1 MKRSITRIAS
11 LLVASAMF
19 LIPSVAKA
27 DGFISFAP
35 PRQFVELDLHLLG
48 GTTGITQN
56 YQGSFP
62 QIRELNASMGA
73 GYGVGAGAV
82 FGFSSFL
89 GLGTQLNLNLCHNKL
104 NIAVSNDDI
113 TSVSNI
119 FISNRYLYANIPVYL
134 SFRFNL
140 LGSLRWNV
148 DTGFYYSYGLT
159 GKQKQ
164 TIYNS
169 TVNELGQLVPRVVE
183 TKPDYFHSDA
193 TFINAYNRS
202 DIGLHLATGLQFGR
216 HITLGCQFQIGFK
229 NVAYTSGIVN
239 PNIHNLSL
247 LASLGYKF

>member
-1 MKRSITRIAS
+1 MSTTFTRIAS
-11 LLVASAMF
+11 LLLASALF
-19 LIPSVAKA
+19 FVPSRAKA

-35 PRQFVELDLHLLG
+35 ASQFVELDLHILAG
-48 GTTGITQN
+48 GTGITQN
-56 YQGSFP
+56 YQKSFP
-62 QIRELNASMGA
+62 QIRELDASMGA

-89 GLGTQLNLNLCHNKL
+89 GLGTQLNLTTCHNKL
-104 NIAVSNDDI
+104 NIAVSNDDV

-148 DTGFYYSYGLT
+148 DAGFYYSYGLT

-169 TVNELGQLVPRVVE
+169 TVNDLGQLVPRVVE
-183 TKPDYFHSDA
+183 TKPDYFHSEA
-193 TFINAYNRS
+193 TFINAFYRS
-202 DIGLHLATGLQFGR
+202 DIGLHLGTGLQFGR
-216 HITLGCQFQIGFK
+216 HITLGCQFQVGFK
-229 NVAYTSGIVN
+229 NVAYTSGLIN
-239 PNIHNLSL
+239 PNIHNLNIMAM
-247 LASLGYKF
+247 LAYKF